1 MALTIL
7 RRLLHSTE
15 RRFDVVLARGWRVSR
30 LDEERHL
37 RRLLTTFDVD
47 CVFDVG
53 ANEGQF
59 VEMLRDAVGYQGPVI
74 SFEPNPPVFARLR
87 DKAAAD
93 PEWQVQ
99 NIGLGLEAGTLTLH
113 VYESSD
119 LSSMRPLD
127 PAAGHQPKNALA
139 RDISVPVKT
148 LASVLDE
155 LRGTIGFRR
164 PFLKIDTQGFDLEVA
179 RGAGGRLR
187 EFVGLQSEIA
197 FQPLYQGAP
206 DYRAAIEY
214 FQEAGFVLSG
224 LFPIHDVHF
233 PELVEM
239 DCVMVRRD
247 LAGEAGRS

>member
-1 MALTIL
+1 MALKVL
-7 RRLLHSTE
+7 RRLLHSAE

-59 VEMLRDAVGYQGPVI
+59 AEMLRDAVGYTGPIV

-87 DKAAAD
+87 EKATAD
-93 PEWQVQ
+93 PFWYVE
-99 NIGLGLEAGTLTLH
+99 NIGLGPETGAMTLH
-113 VYESSD
+113 VYEFSD
-119 LSSMRPLD
+119 LSSMRALD
-127 PAAGHQPKNALA
+127 LTTGHQPKNSVA

-148 LASVLDE
+148 LATVLDE
-155 LRGTIGFRR
+155 LRETLGFRR
-164 PFLKIDTQGFDLEVA
+164 PFLKMDTQGFDVDVA
-179 RGAGGRLR
+179 RGAAGRLR

-206 DYRAAIEY
+206 DYRAAIDY

-239 DCVMVRRD
+239 DCIMVRRD